1 MHILEQSEL
10 KHISGGFA
18 LNAGG
23 AALGALG
30 GGISYA
36 SYNYASNGKWNWTHF
51 AGAVSG
57 GAMGGALL
65 NPVAVATIGAAA
77 NGAIAGTAAR
87 SK

>member
-1 MHILEQSEL
+1 MHTLKHSEL
-10 KHISGGFA
+10 NHVSGGFA

-36 SYNYASNGKWNWTHF
+36 TYNYTSNGKWNWTHF
-51 AGAVSG
+51 AGSVSG
-57 GAMGGALL
+57 GAMASALM
-65 NPVAVATIGAAA
+65 NPVAVATVGAAA

-87 SK
+87 AK